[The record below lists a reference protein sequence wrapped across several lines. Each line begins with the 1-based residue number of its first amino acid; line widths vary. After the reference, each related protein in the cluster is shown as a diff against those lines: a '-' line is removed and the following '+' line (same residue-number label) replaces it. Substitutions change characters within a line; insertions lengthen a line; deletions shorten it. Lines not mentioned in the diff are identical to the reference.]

1 MIKTDFTEG
10 MVIFFFFLIFLKIC
24 FTGKLRKRMVC
35 VIWVKNSIFMLRG
48 FFHVFLSKGSSKEI
62 KNRKE
67 FERKENISFFSF
79 FEGLF
84 FMFFNYE
91 LLIL

>member
-1 MIKTDFTEG
+1 MF
-10 MVIFFFFLIFLKIC
+10 
-24 FTGKLRKRMVC
+24 
-35 VIWVKNSIFMLRG
+35 
-48 FFHVFLSKGSSKEI
+48 FLSKGSSKEI